1 MKVVIEFLGM
11 QRTSTGAERL
21 EMPITAKTTVDDALE
36 YARNKYPQLELD
48 EGTVLVVVNQEVAAW
63 DQVLKDKDTVHFLP
77 FLGGG

>member
-48 EGTVLVVVNQEVAAW
+48 DGMVLVIVNQYIALR
-63 DQVLKDKDTVHFLP
+63 DQVLKDNDIIHLLP
-77 FLGGG
+77 FISGG